1 MKKIK
6 MIKKVETMDDGRKL
20 NVYQFE
26 VEGEPAPKPFVL
38 AKPSPE
44 PKQE

>member
-6 MIKKVETMDDGRKL
+6 MLKKVETMDDGRKI

-26 VEGEPAPKPFVL
+26 IEGEPAPKPLVQ
-38 AKPSPE
+38 ATPAPE
-44 PKQE
+44 QKQE

>member
-6 MIKKVETMDDGRKL
+6 MIKKVETMDDGRKI

-26 VEGEPAPKPFVL
+26 VEGEPAPKPLVK
-38 AKPSPE
+38 ATQAPE
-44 PKQE
+44 SKQS